1 MGSDVLLNSI
11 SYFDAV
17 YMIVW
22 YLNVSIFCLYY
33 FMLFGKLFK
42 CKAQC
47 QPWDLVILPASIYLK
62 PNSNFTYKPE

>member
-22 YLNVSIFCLYY
+22 YLNVLY
-33 FMLFGKLFK
+33 FLFISLCCFVKSLNI
-42 CKAQC
+42 KAQC
-47 QPWDLVILPASIYLK
+47 QQWDLVIIPASILK
-62 PNSNFTYKPE
+62 A